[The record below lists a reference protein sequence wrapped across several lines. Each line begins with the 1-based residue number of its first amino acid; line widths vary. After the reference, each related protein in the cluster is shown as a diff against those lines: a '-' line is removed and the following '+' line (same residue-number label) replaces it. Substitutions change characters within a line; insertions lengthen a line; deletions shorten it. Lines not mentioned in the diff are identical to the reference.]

1 MKKIS
6 LTVMSILG
14 TCLLFTYANA
24 ASFDCNKAASW
35 VEKTVCESPEL
46 SKLDDAMAKKYKSN
60 LATSSDYEDSKAFKD
75 RLIANQRTWLNFQ
88 RDTCKS
94 EECLLREYKEY
105 IEEQTNYG
113 VAWNFSDELSPSD
126 LPSKDVFGEFSQ
138 TSQISIYNSGTQ
150 RWEDSGEATNTV
162 SIHSVANKPYLSIIE
177 GVLIFTNAH
186 TCNLGESKAIWSEN
200 HWVIN
205 DDQSNETVELRLYPA
220 TYKGKTQLLLRDM
233 DDQYRR
239 LHCGMRGYFDGII
252 LEREVS

>member
-1 MKKIS
+1 MKNLLLATI
-6 LTVMSILG
+6 SILS
-14 TCLLFTYANA
+14 TCLLYTPANA

-35 VEKTVCESPEL
+35 VEKTVCDSPEI
-46 SKLDDAMAKKYKSN
+46 SKLDDTMAKKYKSN
-60 LATSSDYEDSKAFKD
+60 LATSSDYEDSKASKD
-75 RLIANQRTWLNFQ
+75 RLIANQSTWLTFQ
-88 RDTCKS
+88 RNTCKN
-94 EECLLREYKEY
+94 EECLIREYKEY

-126 LPSKDVFGEFSQ
+126 LPSKNAFGEFSQ
-138 TSQISIYNSGTQ
+138 KSQISIYNSDTQ
-150 RWEDSGEATNTV
+150 QWEDSGEATNTV
-162 SIHSVANKPYLSIIE
+162 SVHSVANKPYLSIIE

-186 TCNLGESKAIWSEN
+186 TCDLGESKAIWSEN

-205 DDQSNETVELRLYPA
+205 DDQPDKNVELRLYPA
-220 TYKGKTQLLLRDM
+220 TYKSQTQLLLRDM

>member
-14 TCLLFTYANA
+14 TCLLSTYANS
-24 ASFDCNKAASW
+24 ASFDCKKAASW
-35 VEKTVCESPEL
+35 VEKTVCDSPEL
-46 SKLDDAMAKKYKSN
+46 SKLDDTMAKKYRTN
-60 LATSSDYEDSKAFKD
+60 LNDAANEEDSESYKNNVIID
-75 RLIANQRTWLNFQ
+75 QNLWLNFQ
-88 RDTCKS
+88 RNTCKDTK
-94 EECLLREYKEY
+94 CLIREYKEY

-126 LPSKDVFGEFSQ
+126 LPSKNAFGEFSQ
-138 TSQISIYNSGTQ
+138 KSQISIYNSGTQ
-150 RWEDSGEATNTV
+150 RWENSGEATNTV
-162 SIHSVANKPYLSIIE
+162 SIHSVANKPYLSIID

-186 TCNLGESKAIWSEN
+186 TCDLGESKAIWSEN

-205 DDQSNETVELRLYPA
+205 DDQPDKNVELRLYPA
-220 TYKGKTQLLLRDM
+220 TYKGQTQLLLRDM

-252 LEREVS
+252 LERDVS